1 MTLKDLARVLPAYCT
16 LHVHDT
22 KDSFA
27 MTCSP
32 HEFTTGMYKTYGDM
46 QVHLATPLASYR
58 VEITVE
64 VDVMED
70 RP

>member
-32 HEFTTGMYKTYGDM
+32 HEFTTGMYKTYGDLR
-46 QVHLATPLASYR
+46 VHLATPLASYR
-58 VEITVE
+58 ME
-64 VDVMED
+64 VAVMED